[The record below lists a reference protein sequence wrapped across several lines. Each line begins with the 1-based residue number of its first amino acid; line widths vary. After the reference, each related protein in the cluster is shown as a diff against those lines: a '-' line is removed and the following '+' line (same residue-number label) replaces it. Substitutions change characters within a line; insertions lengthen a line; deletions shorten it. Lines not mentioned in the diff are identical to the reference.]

1 MAGSPPP
8 ASAAGHAAIC
18 ASPKS
23 GIMGCMIDDLAT
35 WLKHE
40 LKLRGWSMREMAR
53 RTGVS
58 HTAIINLVNGRTNP
72 SAQFCLQ
79 IAEALQ
85 MPPEEIYRS
94 AGLLPSSTPEE
105 ASLLEANYLFARLSE
120 SEQETV
126 LTIMRALAE
135 KRRETGRKLGL
146 ETG

>member
-1 MAGSPPP
+1 MDG
-8 ASAAGHAAIC
+8 
-18 ASPKS
+18 
-23 GIMGCMIDDLAT
+23 MIDDLAT
-35 WLKHE
+35 WLKRE

-53 RTGVS
+53 RAGVS

-120 SEQETV
+120 GEQETV

-135 KRRETGRKLGL
+135 KRRETGRNLGL